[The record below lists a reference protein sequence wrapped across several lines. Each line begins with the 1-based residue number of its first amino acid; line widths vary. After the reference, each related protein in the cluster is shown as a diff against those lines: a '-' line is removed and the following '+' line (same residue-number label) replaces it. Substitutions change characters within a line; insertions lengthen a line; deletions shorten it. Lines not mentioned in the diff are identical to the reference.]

1 MVNTSWK
8 WYSSRNCVIIKS
20 VDDTNRRKMSNLL
33 TPTPDNHWTDSG
45 VSLKGVPFDLKFEPR
60 DCHVRYEIGE
70 TSRYLQSGF

>member
-1 MVNTSWK
+1 
-8 WYSSRNCVIIKS
+8 
-20 VDDTNRRKMSNLL
+20 MSNLL